1 MKVYKMVVA
10 ALFALVL
17 LAGCSSDSSNLV
29 GEWEDQFGVM
39 TFEFESDGTYTLE
52 SGFGGNE
59 GNYEVDGKDLT
70 LKFNDQTLKFAYS
83 VDGDTLELKGEGDT
97 QSIVLTKVK

>member
-1 MKVYKMVVA
+1 MKVYKIVVA
-10 ALFALVL
+10 ALFAIVL

-39 TFEFESDGTYTLE
+39 SFDFEKDGTYTLE

-59 GNYEVDGKDLT
+59 GNYEVDGENLT
-70 LKFNDQTLKFAYS
+70 LKFNDQTLQFTYS

-97 QSIVLTKVK
+97 QAIVMTKVK